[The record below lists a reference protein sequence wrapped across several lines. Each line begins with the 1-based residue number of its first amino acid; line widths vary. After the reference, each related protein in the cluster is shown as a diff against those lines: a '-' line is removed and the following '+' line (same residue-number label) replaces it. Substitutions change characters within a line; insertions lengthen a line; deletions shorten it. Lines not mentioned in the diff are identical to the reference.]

1 MPTPPGLRSP
11 GLDAMSS
18 ASRPPLPTPSILP
31 VLMAVPYSPPAR
43 MSPTRWSRSSKS
55 LWFESRSTCRKSEV
69 PRLTENPR
77 FLIYHH
83 CFRFL
88 VPRTFLMSDQRQLFG
103 TDGIRGIAGEF
114 PLTKQSTYLIGRA
127 LGHDLLRNTPRPQ
140 AVIGQDTR
148 ESSCWIADR
157 VSEGL
162 AAVGV
167 DVHSAGVITTPGVA
181 YLARS
186 RKMAAGVVISAS
198 HNPWTDN
205 GIKVFS
211 GDGFKLTDAREL
223 AIEKEIFAQLENPA
237 SADDTALKVP
247 RPSLPGEAELRH
259 AYIKSLAASVSSD
272 LSKLR
277 VLVDCA
283 NGAATAEAPEL
294 FRTLGI
300 QATFTCT
307 SPNGKNI
314 NDGCGALHPE
324 ILAKAVAESNGKFD
338 LGVTFDGDAD
348 RALFCDAA
356 GRVIN
361 GDAVLLAAARDMRA
375 QGKLKADTVVSTT
388 MSNMGLEIALKTSGV
403 RMLRANVGDKYV
415 LEEML
420 KTGATLG
427 GEQSG
432 HIIFRDEDSTTGDGL
447 LTALRLMDIIV
458 RAGRPL
464 AELVADLKVFP
475 QKIQNVRVREKVPF
489 KQVPA
494 IQSAIEAAER
504 ELDGNGRVVVRYSG
518 TEALAR
524 VMVEAD
530 SKEKMESVTAAI
542 AEEIQKA

>member
-1 MPTPPGLRSP
+1 MT
-11 GLDAMSS
+11 
-18 ASRPPLPTPSILP
+18 
-31 VLMAVPYSPPAR
+31 
-43 MSPTRWSRSSKS
+43 
-55 LWFESRSTCRKSEV
+55 
-69 PRLTENPR
+69 
-77 FLIYHH
+77 
-83 CFRFL
+83 
-88 VPRTFLMSDQRQLFG
+88 DQRQLFG
-103 TDGIRGIAGEF
+103 TDGIRGVAGEF

-127 LGHDLLRNTPRPQ
+127 LGHDLMRAPKAQ

-148 ESSCWIADR
+148 ESSRWIADR
-157 VSEGL
+157 VAEGL

-223 AIEKEIFAQLENPA
+223 AIEKEIFTLLQNPA
-237 SADDTALKVP
+237 SADDTAVRVP
-247 RPSLPGEAELRH
+247 GPSLPGEAGLRH
-259 AYIKSLAASVSSD
+259 AYIKSLADSVSSD
-272 LSKLR
+272 LSQLR
-277 VLVDCA
+277 VLIDCA

-294 FRTLGI
+294 FRILDI
-300 QATFTCT
+300 QATFIHIA
-307 SPNGKNI
+307 PNGKNI
-314 NDGCGALHPE
+314 NEGCGALHPDTLGK
-324 ILAKAVAESNGKFD
+324 IVAESKGRFD

-361 GDAVLLAAARDMRA
+361 GDGVLLAAARDLRA
-375 QGKLKADTVVSTT
+375 HGKLKNDTVVSTT
-388 MSNMGLEIALKTSGV
+388 MSNMGLEIALKNSGIK
-403 RMLRANVGDKYV
+403 MLRANVGDKYV

-432 HIIFRDEDSTTGDGL
+432 HIIFRDGDSTTGDGM

-458 RAGRPL
+458 RSGKQL
-464 AELVADLKVFP
+464 AELIADLKVFP
-475 QKIQNVRVREKVPF
+475 QKIQNIRVREKIPF
-489 KQVPA
+489 AQIPA
-494 IQSAIEAAER
+494 VQAAIEAAEN
-504 ELDGNGRVVVRYSG
+504 ELNGNGRVVVRYSG

-524 VMVEAD
+524 VMVEAE
-530 SKEKMESVTAAI
+530 SQEKMQSLTAGI
-542 AEEIQKA
+542 AAEIQKALGV